1 MNASV
6 PLCLTIGSP
15 EGVSGEIT
23 LKAWLAQKHSDVPT
37 FFCLDFPERLEEE
50 ARQLGLSVPIEK
62 ITTPL
67 QASDVFVRALPVL
80 PLPWERKDDDV
91 KAALESIDRAVA
103 LALEGEIA
111 GVVTN
116 PVNKASISQAGIQFR
131 GHTDYIADLCKVSGK
146 AVMMLECE
154 TLRVIPASVHI
165 PLREVYSFLSE
176 EWLEHVGRTVDAHLR
191 ERVGIIK
198 PVLVFAGLNPHAGEE
213 GVLGNEESEIIKPA
227 VETLYLDGIDARGP
241 LAADSLF
248 HAEARKTYDAA
259 ICMYHDQALIPFKSL
274 AFYEGVNITL
284 GLPIVRV
291 SPDHGTAED
300 IKGKGIA
307 RPDSLLAAL
316 RMAARLR

>member
-1 MNASV
+1 MNATV
-6 PLCLTIGSP
+6 PLCLTMGSP
-15 EGVSGEIT
+15 AGIGGEIA
-23 LKAWLAQKHSDVPT
+23 LKSWLAQERSDVPT
-37 FFCLDFPERLEEE
+37 FFCLDIPGRLKKE
-50 ARQLGLSVPIEK
+50 AQRLSLSVPMEE
-62 ITTPL
+62 ITTPS

-103 LALEGEIA
+103 LALDGEIA
-111 GVVTN
+111 VVVTN
-116 PVNKASISQAGIQFR
+116 PVNKASISQAGIEFR

-165 PLREVYSFLSE
+165 PLREVCSFLSQG
-176 EWLEHVGRTVDAHLR
+176 WLEYVGRTVDAHLR

-213 GVLGNEESEIIKPA
+213 GILGNEESEIIKPA
-227 VETLYLDGIDARGP
+227 VEALCLDGIDARGP

-248 HAEARKTYDAA
+248 HADARKTYDAA
-259 ICMYHDQALIPFKSL
+259 VCMYHDQALIPFKSL